1 MENRGFNQIKKFL
14 RQINPKNKLHHFSE
28 KKFLVLGAL

>member
-1 MENRGFNQIKKFL
+1 MENRGFNQIKKIL
-14 RQINPKNKLHHFSE
+14 WQITPKNKLDHFSE